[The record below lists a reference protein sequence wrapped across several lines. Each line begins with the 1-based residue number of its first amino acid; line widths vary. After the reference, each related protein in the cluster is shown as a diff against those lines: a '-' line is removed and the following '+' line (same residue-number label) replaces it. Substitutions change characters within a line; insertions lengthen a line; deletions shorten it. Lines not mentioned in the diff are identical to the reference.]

1 MKVPI
6 KKTWDATLRHK
17 DVKSLIEKVCW
28 CPPNFD
34 YVKINFDGSFIQNR
48 KSGAWGFV
56 VRDHEG
62 SVILAGT

>member
-6 KKTWDATLRHK
+6 KKTWDTTLQHK

-48 KSGAWGFV
+48 KSGAWA
-56 VRDHEG
+56 
-62 SVILAGT
+62 LL